1 MLRKIISLSLVAVI
15 LSVTAFASAD
25 VAVFTAAY
33 AADANETSVFSYAAN
48 EIDFVTET
56 TSAGSAKH
64 EPVETLPTWDGTT
77 AVTPDTDENGTYL
90 ISSAEELA
98 GFATLV
104 NTKGE
109 TSGTYDNCAIN
120 AKLDRD
126 INMSGQNWA
135 SFAIGGK
142 GTTSYVKTDNGY
154 TGDFDGQGH
163 NIYNFKYSATSSSTE
178 KHGLFSAVG
187 SGGSIKNLN
196 LIDVDYEVGSNS
208 SYGTVAT
215 GILCGSI
222 AGTDANSPAR
232 KTTNPTTISNVYIS
246 GNASLIGGKK
256 IGIYGSVA
264 GYVSL
269 ASVENCV
276 SSVNVNFEGQ
286 AATIPQKYS
295 TSSKLE
301 SSNLGIGGIVGAVGD
316 GWSGLSLI
324 SNCGN
329 LGAVYAPANRRVG
342 GVVGAYQNCSD
353 HSNRVGAR
361 DLWNKGNIT
370 GYGQVAGVIGFIY
383 KPNPDTT
390 NTPFKNWYNTGD
402 VTAVQAENAYA
413 AGVYTSREA
422 KKTKGYFCSTGD
434 VKIAVTDA
442 ETGNVTESFDSTC
455 GLIVAASDTTVTSTE
470 NQLYRSDLKTKYTA
484 DTTVGTGKTIAEIQA
499 MTAADMD
506 AVLGAGYVADCGI
519 NGGLPILSAQ
529 LENLVL
535 DEETYEVADSKSLT
549 VKVDE
554 AGYVALKV
562 TAIIEGSA
570 LTATPKDGEA
580 YNVTVPETGIV
591 MLPTNGATE
600 ITVSAAEGNR
610 FLIKEVSDLSLAE
623 LEATAIKATFASDES
638 ATIILALF
646 NKTDNKLKTC
656 KYAPYTVVTDGKIS
670 AVIDLTADD
679 VSGCE
684 LRAYVW
690 ANDTLVPLRANVEVI
705 D

>member
-1 MLRKIISLSLVAVI
+1 MLKKLISLSLVAAL

-33 AADANETSVFSYAAN
+33 AEEESETTVFSYAAS

-56 TSAGSAKH
+56 TSVGSAKH
-64 EPVETLPTWDGTT
+64 EPIETLPTWDGTT
-77 AVTPDTDENGTYL
+77 AVTPDTDADGAYL
-90 ISSAEELA
+90 ISSAAELA

-135 SFAIGGK
+135 SFAIGGME
-142 GTTSYVKTDNGY
+142 TTDYIKTTNGY
-154 TGDFDGQGH
+154 IGDFDGQGH
-163 NIYNFKYSATSSSTE
+163 NIYNFKYSATSSTTS
-178 KHGLFSAVG
+178 KHGLFRAVG

-196 LIDVDYEVGSNS
+196 MIDVDYEVGSNVN
-208 SYGTVAT
+208 YGTIAT
-215 GILCGSI
+215 GIVCGNI
-222 AGTDANSPAR
+222 TGAYETSPAKGAWQR
-232 KTTNPTTISNVYIS
+232 TNPTTISNVYIS
-246 GNASLIGGKK
+246 GNASLIGAKK

-264 GYVSL
+264 GYVSQ

-286 AATIPQKYS
+286 ASTIPQTFS
-295 TSSKLE
+295 TGSKV
-301 SSNLGIGGIVGAVGD
+301 SGCDYGIGGIVGAVGD
-316 GWSGLSLI
+316 GWNGVSLI

-342 GVVGAYQNCSD
+342 GVVGAYENTS
-353 HSNRVGAR
+353 SNAEEVGAR
-361 DLWNKGNIT
+361 NLWNKGTVT

-383 KPNPDTT
+383 APAPSGKEAQY
-390 NTPFKNWYNTGD
+390 KNWYNTGN
-402 VTAVQAENAYA
+402 VTAVQATDAYA
-413 AGVYTSREA
+413 AGVYTSPRA
-422 KKTKGYFCSTGD
+422 VTTGGYFYSTGD

-455 GLIVAASDTTVTSTE
+455 GLIGAGAQNTTT

-529 LENLVL
+529 LEKLVL
-535 DEETYEVADSKSLT
+535 DEEKYDIANGKSLA
-549 VKVDE
+549 VDVDE
-554 AGYVALKV
+554 AGYVALEV
-562 TAIIEGSA
+562 TAIVEGSA
-570 LTATPKDGEA
+570 FTVTPKDGVA
-580 YNVTVPETGIV
+580 YDVTVSETGLV
-591 MLPTNGATE
+591 MIPTNGATE

-610 FLIKEVSDLSLAE
+610 FLVKEASDLSLAE
-623 LEATAIKATFASDES
+623 LEATAIKATVASNES
-638 ATIILALF
+638 ATIVLALY
-646 NKTDNKLKTC
+646 NTADNTLE
-656 KYAPYTVVTDGKIS
+656 TVVYASNIVVEDGKIS
-670 AVIDLTADD
+670 AVIDLTSEDIAD
-679 VSGCE
+679 CE

-690 ANDTLVPLRANVEVI
+690 ANDTLMPIRTEI
-705 D
+705 TIS

>member
-109 TSGTYDNCAIN
+109 ESGKYDNCAIN

-126 INMSGQNWA
+126 INMSGKNWE
-135 SFAIGGK
+135 SFAIGGME
-142 GTTSYVKTDNGY
+142 TTSYAATTNGY
-154 TGDFDGQGH
+154 SGDFDGQGH
-163 NIYNFKYSATSSSTE
+163 NIYNFYYSSSSDTY
-178 KHGLFSAVG
+178 KHGLFRAVA

-196 LIDVDYEVGSNS
+196 MIDAEAYF
-208 SYGTVAT
+208 GTDDKSGIIAAS
-215 GILCGSI
+215 ILCGAITGSGYSARDKTKISDIYVSGKAGLI
-222 AGTDANSPAR
+222 AS
-232 KTTNPTTISNVYIS
+232 NPKCST
-246 GNASLIGGKK
+246 
-256 IGIYGSVA
+256 YGSVA
-264 GYVSL
+264 GYLKS
-269 ASVENCV
+269 ATIQNCV
-276 SSVNVNFEGQ
+276 SDVDVDFSGMNAVFPSQ
-286 AATIPQKYS
+286 YS
-295 TSSKLE
+295 ADANIDGTSFGVGGV
-301 SSNLGIGGIVGAVGD
+301 LGVFTHNENYGVIK
-316 GWSGLSLI
+316 
-324 SNCGN
+324 NCGN
-329 LGAVYAPANRRVG
+329 LGEIKAPNNRRVG
-342 GVVGAYQNCSD
+342 GVVGELGNYYSSQA
-353 HSNRVGAR
+353 GAFR

-370 GYGQVAGVIGFIY
+370 ALGQVAGIVGYICR
-383 KPNPDTT
+383 PEPTQTDRARLVNC
-390 NTPFKNWYNTGD
+390 YNTGD
-402 VTAVQAENAYA
+402 VTAVSSTNAYA
-413 AGVYTSREA
+413 AGVFYSPENSVA
-422 KKTKGYFCSTGD
+422 NGGYFYSTGD
-434 VKIAVTDA
+434 VKIAVTDT
-442 ETGNVTESFDSTC
+442 ETGAVTESFDSTC
-455 GLIVAASDTTVTSTE
+455 GLIGAGATNSTTK
-470 NQLYRSDLKTKYTA
+470 QIYRSDLKAKYTA
-484 DTTVGTGKTIAEIQA
+484 DKTTGTGKTIEEIKA
-499 MTAADMD
+499 MTAAEIN
-506 AVLGAGYVADCGI
+506 AVLGDGIVPDCGI
-519 NGGLPILSAQ
+519 NGGLPITAAQ
-529 LENLVL
+529 KATIVL

-562 TAIIEGSA
+562 TAIVEGSA

-591 MLPTNGATE
+591 MLPTNGETE

-610 FLIKEVSDLSLAE
+610 FLVKEVSDLSLAE
-623 LEATAIKATFASDES
+623 LESTAIKATFASDES

-679 VSGCE
+679 VAGCE